1 MADKVK
7 QVFISHARKDADFAH
22 RLAADLK
29 QLGVQIWI
37 APESIRPG
45 EGWVKAIERGMRESS
60 HVVIVLT
67 PPALDSKWVEK
78 ETEVAIA
85 LEREGRLQI
94 FPLDVKPCKI
104 PLLLSSYQMI
114 SFRRNYDAA
123 LGQLAGILRL
133 RVTPVLERR
142 HPFEPELIL
151 IPAGKFRMGSDPEK
165 DKLAND
171 DEQPQHRLYLP
182 DYFIAKAP
190 VTNAQYAAFV
200 EATDHRSPGNW
211 LGKQLPKGKEDH
223 PVVSV
228 TWNSAVAYCNW
239 LAQVTGKPYRLPSEA
254 EWEKAARGT
263 DGRIYPWGDEPP
275 NKSRCNF
282 GRKAGNTTPAGRYS
296 PHGDSPYGCADMA
309 GNVWEWTRSLWDP
322 GLLGPHFK
330 YPYDPAD
337 GRENQEAGDNF
348 RRVVRGGAFDDDE
361 GNVRCACRHRD
372 HPYYTNGKRGFRLVV
387 DSL

>member
-1 MADKVK
+1 MANKRM
-7 QVFISHARKDADFAH
+7 QVFISHAHKDADFAH

-29 QLGVQIWI
+29 RLGVRIWI

-45 EGWVKAIERGMRESS
+45 EGWVKAIERGMRESN

-67 PPALDSKWVEK
+67 PAALDSKWVEK

-85 LEREGRLQI
+85 QEREGRLQI
-94 FPLDVKPCKI
+94 FPLDVKPCRT

-114 SFRRNYDAA
+114 SFRRNYDAG

-151 IPAGKFRMGSDPEK
+151 IPASKFRMGSDPSV
-165 DKLAND
+165 DKHASNG
-171 DEQPQHRLYLP
+171 EQPQHRLYLP

-200 EATDHRSPGNW
+200 EATDHRSPGRW
-211 LGKQLPKGKEDH
+211 LGRQLPKGKEDH

-228 TWNSAVAYCNW
+228 SWNDVVAYCNW
-239 LAQVTGKPYRLPSEA
+239 LAEVTGKAYRLPSEA
-254 EWEKAARGT
+254 EWEKGARGT

-275 NKSRCNF
+275 DKSRCNF
-282 GRKAGNTTPAGRYS
+282 DDKIGDTTPVGRYS
-296 PHGDSPYGCADMA
+296 PRGDSPYGCADMA
-309 GNVWEWTRSLWDP
+309 GNVWEWTRSLWDT

-337 GRENQEAGDNF
+337 GRENLEAGDNF

-361 GNVRCACRHRD
+361 RNVRCACRQRD
-372 HPYYTNGKRGFRLVV
+372 HRYHPNSNRGFRLV
-387 DSL
+387 LAPL